1 MKRRDSSVIGICI
14 LLCFAIST
22 IAHSSATQWT
32 DRLIPLP
39 KQIEITG
46 QSQLHR
52 DSLSLSVPDTPH
64 LLYATFLNLFSF
76 AQNPARP
83 CQIRFRLTDDPSVPN
98 TVKTALK
105 DLPNADQAYAIQPE
119 FNGERFCGLLVAA
132 RTPLGLYYGAQTLNQ
147 LVEQG
152 DSVILPHA
160 TILDWPDLAER
171 GQWGWAFD
179 SELEWMSAHKFN
191 ILEMHS
197 DLGFNSDASPRA
209 DLDMEFVHR
218 LNRLGLKR
226 IPIIRHMEQ
235 MHRVGLFEYYPD
247 LAAVP
252 RPGTELPSDYHPP
265 LCYSRPEVVTILADW
280 MRQLL
285 SFSGIDE
292 VHCWMSE
299 LDNRCYCDECQG
311 KNPFVLEAQTICK
324 SFRTLEHEFPDAHLR
339 ILLTQGSY
347 PHNAAI
353 LDAVDPDARMTFYH
367 GQLTYDSSRDPMID
381 SVLTVFA
388 KGGGWLGVYPQ
399 FTNSWRTV
407 FPFSGPGFIRYR
419 MQEFVD
425 KGLDHVAGYA
435 TPRND
440 YYRINIAAAAEYSW
454 NSSGRSIHD
463 FARVYGLHTGRKD
476 PEGYA
481 DWVETIGPV
490 QWSQAGS
497 RIVEGLVFDAGG
509 MTFVDGV
516 IQQGDR
522 VATLDT
528 NPFGIGMLKEF
539 KNEEDLR
546 DHIDR
551 ADRALTLARELD
563 EPDLIQESLATMTTL
578 ELFTSLRSV
587 ARITANA
594 PSPAERIRLATT
606 LNRIDSLAHI
616 VVKSVYRW
624 GMHCY
629 APAREELHSR
639 FRDTVDFAAAA
650 ATHARRLARGWS
662 IQDPMKAY
670 RPQPVLKWSDTD
682 FDTSASIEAV
692 GTITEL
698 VGESGEYDVVVRFQ
712 GGAFGADID
721 GVSLLKGSDPQTAVT
736 VDQDIWS
743 SRVNKYGR
751 YVDYWLSIPDSALDE
766 SDLFIKIRIT
776 GPPLKANPERRT
788 CNGSV
793 WLRKAWRPAE
803 RL

>member
-1 MKRRDSSVIGICI
+1 MKRRHSIVIGLCI
-14 LLCFAIST
+14 VLC
-22 IAHSSATQWT
+22 IAAAADAQTSANRWT

-39 KQIEITG
+39 KQIDITG
-46 QSQLHR
+46 QSQLKL
-52 DSLSLSVPDTPH
+52 DSLSLSVPNVPH
-64 LLYATFLNLFSF
+64 RLYDTFLDLFSV
-76 AQNPARP
+76 AQNPLRP
-83 CQIRFRLTDDPSVPN
+83 YQIRFRLTDDPSVPT
-98 TVKTALK
+98 TVKTSLN

-119 FNGERFCGLLVAA
+119 FEGERFRGLLVAA
-132 RTPLGLYYGAQTLNQ
+132 QTPLGLYYGAQTLNQ
-147 LVEQG
+147 LVEQN
-152 DSVILPHA
+152 DPVIIPHV

-179 SELEWMSAHKFN
+179 SELEWMSAHKLN

-197 DLGFNSDASPRA
+197 DLGFHSDGRPRA
-209 DLDMEFVHR
+209 DLDTEFLHR
-218 LNRLGLKR
+218 LNRLGIKR

-252 RPGTELPSDYHPP
+252 KPGTELPSDYHPP
-265 LCYSRPEVVTILADW
+265 LCYSRPQVVTLLADW

-285 SFSGIDE
+285 SYSGIDE

-311 KNPFVLEAQTICK
+311 QNPFVLEAQTICNA
-324 SFRTLEHEFPDAHLR
+324 FRTLEPEFPEAHLR

-347 PHNAAI
+347 HHNAAI

-381 SVLTVFA
+381 SVLTAFA
-388 KGGGWLGVYPQ
+388 TEGGWLGVYPQ

-407 FPFSGPGFIRYR
+407 FPFSGPRFIRYR
-419 MQEFVD
+419 MQEFVG

-440 YYRINIAAAAEYSW
+440 YYRLNIAAAAEYSW
-454 NSSGRSIHD
+454 NSTGRSIHD
-463 FARVYGLHTGRKD
+463 FARVYGVHTGRKD
-476 PEGYA
+476 PDGYA

-509 MTFVDGV
+509 MVFIDGV

-528 NPFGIGMLKEF
+528 IPFGTGMLKEF
-539 KNEEDLR
+539 ENELDLEN
-546 DHIDR
+546 HIER
-551 ADRALTLARELD
+551 AGRALSLARELD
-563 EPDLIQESLATMTTL
+563 EPDLIQESLATVATL

-587 ARITANA
+587 ARITDNA
-594 PSPAERIRLATT
+594 PSPAARIRLTNT
-606 LNRIDSLAHI
+606 LNRIDSLANI

-629 APAREELHSR
+629 APAREDLHSR

-650 ATHARRLARGWS
+650 ATHARRLAKEWS
-662 IQDPMKAY
+662 IEDPMTSY
-670 RPQPVLKWSDTD
+670 RPQPVLRWSDTD
-682 FDTSASIEAV
+682 FDTLASIEVV
-692 GTITEL
+692 GTITDL
-698 VGESGEYDVVVRFQ
+698 VKESGEYDVVVRFH

-721 GVSLLKGSDPQTAVT
+721 GISLLKGSDPQTAVP
-736 VDQDIWS
+736 VDQDFWS

-751 YVDYWLSIPDSALDE
+751 YVDYWLSLPDSALDGSE
-766 SDLFIKIRIT
+766 YFINIRIT
-776 GPPLKANPERRT
+776 GPPLDADPERRT

-793 WLRKAWRPAE
+793 WLRKSWRPAV
-803 RL
+803 RP